1 MNLSTTG
8 HTGIIKNRRTFRE
21 PNKREVYPRAPV
33 VKIPKEGEMK
43 DVSNLKGCGTALVTP
58 FKKDLAIDEDALRRF
73 VELQIASGIDFL
85 VPCGTTGESATLSD
99 EEHRCVIEIVVEEA
113 RGRVPV
119 IAGAGGNNTAHVIKL
134 ARECERLGVDGLLS
148 VSPYYNKPMQ
158 EGLYQHFKAIA
169 EATSLQIIV
178 YNVPPRTNVNILPE
192 TIARLAEISNII
204 GVKEASGDISQ
215 IAEIITMVPSKF
227 RVFSGDDSTT
237 LPLIALG
244 GVGLISVAANEAP
257 GQMTAFVRACL
268 ENNWDEGRRLNREL
282 WALMKANFIET
293 SPGPVKAALAMMGKL
308 EDTYRLP
315 MVPVRPETKEKL
327 RAVLVDLRLI

>member
-1 MNLSTTG
+1 MQNIT
-8 HTGIIKNRRTFRE
+8 
-21 PNKREVYPRAPV
+21 
-33 VKIPKEGEMK
+33 
-43 DVSNLKGCGTALVTP
+43 NLKGCGTALVTP
-58 FKKDLAIDEDALRRF
+58 FKKDLSIDEDALRRF
-73 VELQIASGIDFL
+73 VDFQIEGGIDFL

-99 EEHRCVIEIVVEEA
+99 EEQQRVIQIVVEAA

-134 ARECERLGVDGLLS
+134 ARGCERLGVDGLLS

-169 EATSLQIIV
+169 EATSLPIIV
-178 YNVPPRTNVNILPE
+178 YNVPPRTNVNILPA
-192 TIARLAEISNII
+192 TIVRLSEIPNII

-215 IAEIITMVPSKF
+215 IAEIITQVPPDFK
-227 RVFSGDDSTT
+227 VFSGDDSMT

-257 GQMTAFVRACL
+257 AQMTALVRACF
-268 ENNWDEGRRLNREL
+268 ENNREEAQRLNREL

-293 SPGPVKAALAMMGKL
+293 SPGPVKAALAMMGNI
-308 EDTYRLP
+308 EETYRLP
-315 MVPVRPETKEKL
+315 IVPVTPETKGKL
-327 RAVLVDLRLI
+327 RAVLVNLRLL